1 MIRLLESVNAV
12 LWGLPVLLLITGV
25 GIYLSL
31 QSGFVQIR
39 WFPKALRHFLNSL
52 KVRPQG
58 NCKVSGYRALCT
70 ALAATVGTGN
80 LAGVAGAIA
89 VGGPG
94 VIFWMWMSGIL
105 GMVIKFAEVV
115 LAMHFR
121 RKNSAGELI
130 GGPMYMIQDGLPK
143 KYRYLAYIY
152 CFFGVIASFG
162 IGNGTQ
168 VNAVIG
174 GIQSILS
181 ENGIMHSGIR
191 NLIIGAALGI
201 IVLTAFRGGASGIGS
216 FTELLVPFAAVLYIL
231 LSIGVLIFRRDCL
244 PEAISAI
251 FTGAF
256 SPKAVTGGMIVSV
269 FQVIRVGTA
278 RGLFTNE
285 AGMGTASI
293 AHACADIDKPLM
305 QGLLG
310 IMEVFIDTI
319 LICTLTALVILCSGV
334 PIAFGSDAGI
344 TLTMDAFSSVYGSWI
359 LIPVTVAVCL
369 FAFAT
374 ILGWG
379 LYGSRCA
386 QYLFGEGI
394 WKVYVG
400 LQVIVVVLGSVIN
413 TSTVWLLSEIVNA
426 LMVIPNL
433 IAIAWLSPIFI
444 AKIKE
449 HKF

>member
-1 MIRLLESVNAV
+1 M
-12 LWGLPVLLLITGV
+12 
-25 GIYLSL
+25 
-31 QSGFVQIR
+31 
-39 WFPKALRHFLNSL
+39 
-52 KVRPQG
+52 
-58 NCKVSGYRALCT
+58 
-70 ALAATVGTGN
+70 
-80 LAGVAGAIA
+80 
-89 VGGPG
+89 
-94 VIFWMWMSGIL
+94 
-105 GMVIKFAEVV
+105 
-115 LAMHFR
+115 
-121 RKNSAGELI
+121 
-130 GGPMYMIQDGLPK
+130 
-143 KYRYLAYIY
+143 
-152 CFFGVIASFG
+152 
-162 IGNGTQ
+162 
-168 VNAVIG
+168 
-174 GIQSILS
+174 
-181 ENGIMHSGIR
+181 
-191 NLIIGAALGI
+191 
-201 IVLTAFRGGASGIGS
+201 
-216 FTELLVPFAAVLYIL
+216 
-231 LSIGVLIFRRDCL
+231 
-244 PEAISAI
+244 
-251 FTGAF
+251 
-256 SPKAVTGGMIVSV
+256 

>member
-1 MIRLLESVNAV
+1 
-12 LWGLPVLLLITGV
+12 
-25 GIYLSL
+25 
-31 QSGFVQIR
+31 
-39 WFPKALRHFLNSL
+39 
-52 KVRPQG
+52 
-58 NCKVSGYRALCT
+58 
-70 ALAATVGTGN
+70 
-80 LAGVAGAIA
+80 
-89 VGGPG
+89 
-94 VIFWMWMSGIL
+94 
-105 GMVIKFAEVV
+105 MVIKFAEVV

-256 SPKAVTGGMIVSV
+256 SPKAVTGGMIGSV